1 MMLLNIR
8 AIMTPIV
15 RTYKVETALYPT
27 TLSSAI
33 CMNMIGLNASTFKII
48 DITNAQI
55 NTYLH
60 FHNSGKNHDKLNFLS
75 LLDLPRTIFKSMIYC
90 PIYFETHSN

>member
-27 TLSSAI
+27 TLSNAI
-33 CMNMIGLNASTFKII
+33 CINMIGVNASAFKII
-48 DITNAQI
+48 DIMNAQI
-55 NTYLH
+55 NTYLQ
-60 FHNSGKNHDKLNFLS
+60 FHNSGKNHDKSNFLS
-75 LLDLPRTIFKSMIYC
+75 LLDLPRTIFISMILLSH
-90 PIYFETHSN
+90 IF